1 MNIKNLQ
8 EKNFSSLKKTVFYNL
23 TWVEYEGEKSF
34 GIQIIT
40 KTKDYTEEEIIKN
53 ISSNEDFVKKIINYL
68 FENAVDTIHFKDV
81 TEDYI
86 LKLESV

>member
-23 TWVEYEGEKSF
+23 TWVEYKGGKSF

-40 KTKDYTEEEIIKN
+40 KAKDYTEEEIIKN